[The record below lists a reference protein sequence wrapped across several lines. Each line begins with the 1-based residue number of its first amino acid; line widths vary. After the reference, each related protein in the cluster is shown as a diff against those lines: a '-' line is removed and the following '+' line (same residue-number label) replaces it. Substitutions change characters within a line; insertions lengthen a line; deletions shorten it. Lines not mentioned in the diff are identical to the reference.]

1 MSGRVRHMGFAKT
14 PSVVRGLVRV
24 QTLVVRPPTV
34 QVQDP
39 MFRQLATLMLKQ
51 MERQAGTLSPELQEM
66 GKMLQGSMVGPSNF
80 AHDSSGSGSSE
91 ASKRKRTTPGS
102 PIIKEEDNN

>member
-66 GKMLQGSMVGPSNF
+66 GKMLQGSM
-80 AHDSSGSGSSE
+80 HDSSGSGSSE